1 MGGNDVEDGAGR
13 GQIVPTLNSHVQS
26 LAGGFLDQIAF
37 LI

>member
-1 MGGNDVEDGAGR
+1 MGGNDVEDGAGQ